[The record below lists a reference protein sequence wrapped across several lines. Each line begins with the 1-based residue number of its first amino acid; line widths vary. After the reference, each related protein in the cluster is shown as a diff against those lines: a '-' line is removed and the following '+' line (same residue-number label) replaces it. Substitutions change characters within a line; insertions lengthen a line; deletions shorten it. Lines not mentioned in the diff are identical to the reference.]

1 MSLRHVA
8 DDVLASLQAVAEA
21 NDVDLAVE
29 VAAAV
34 PTFVRGDATRVR
46 QVLMNLGGNAIKFSR
61 GRPDVRGRVTM
72 HLGVSS
78 ATPLRIVLRI
88 TDNGIGMA
96 PETMGHLFTSF
107 SQAEASTTRRFGGT
121 GLGLAITKRLVDLMA
136 GTIEVESEPGRGSTF
151 TVTLPFATGSVSR
164 SARSDTDAPRRLGG
178 EPVAASQLRNSP
190 LSLDDAR
197 TQGRLI
203 LVAEDDTMNQKVI
216 LQQLGLLGYAGQ
228 IAADGA
234 EALRLW
240 HSGNTYAMLLTDL
253 HMPNM
258 DGYELSLL
266 IRAEEPLGTHLPI
279 IALTANALHGEAER
293 ATASGMDGYLTK
305 PVPLATLREVLAR
318 WIVPV
323 AAL

>member
-1 MSLRHVA
+1 M
-8 DDVLASLQAVAEA
+8 
-21 NDVDLAVE
+21 
-29 VAAAV
+29 
-34 PTFVRGDATRVR
+34 
-46 QVLMNLGGNAIKFSR
+46 
-61 GRPDVRGRVTM
+61 
-72 HLGVSS
+72 
-78 ATPLRIVLRI
+78 
-88 TDNGIGMA
+88 
-96 PETMGHLFTSF
+96 
-107 SQAEASTTRRFGGT
+107 
-121 GLGLAITKRLVDLMA
+121 
-136 GTIEVESEPGRGSTF
+136 
-151 TVTLPFATGSVSR
+151 SR

>member
-1 MSLRHVA
+1 
-8 DDVLASLQAVAEA
+8 
-21 NDVDLAVE
+21 
-29 VAAAV
+29 
-34 PTFVRGDATRVR
+34 
-46 QVLMNLGGNAIKFSR
+46 
-61 GRPDVRGRVTM
+61 
-72 HLGVSS
+72 
-78 ATPLRIVLRI
+78 
-88 TDNGIGMA
+88 MA
-96 PETMGHLFTSF
+96 PETVGRLFTSF
-107 SQAEASTTRRFGGT
+107 TQAEASTTRRFGGT

-136 GTIEVESEPGRGSTF
+136 GTIDVESEPGRGSTF
-151 TVTLPFATGSVSR
+151 TVTLPFATGSVSS
-164 SARSDTDAPRRLGG
+164 SARCDTDAPRRLGG

-190 LSLDDAR
+190 LSLDEAR

-266 IRAEEPLGTHLPI
+266 IRAEEPLGAHLPI